1 MSSLQCATTLLLI
14 PDGGRAA
21 GLTAR
26 LTGRRVAHVW
36 TSPHAPAAQTARL
49 VAPGLG
55 VGVTTRPELRERG
68 PEEPAADAVERIG
81 GCLAEIA
88 DQHPGETVLVVS
100 HDALRLT
107 VPQWARMD
115 VAPQRLTSAALI
127 EVAVDADGRV
137 CVAWEE
143 AS

>member
-1 MSSLQCATTLLLI
+1 M
-14 PDGGRAA
+14 
-21 GLTAR
+21 
-26 LTGRRVAHVW
+26 AHVW
-36 TSPHAPAAQTARL
+36 TSPHAPAVADRTARR
-49 VAPGLG
+49 VRSGASGPRLG
-55 VGVTTRPELRERG
+55 SSCATG